1 MHGNLAL
8 QFDAVEVLHSF
19 GGCLPQEGQGQ
30 EQLPCSPG
38 LLVALTQL
46 VVLQGFVE
54 KVLELLHRIHVL
66 YVHRV
71 WGEGR
76 RESKQDMRKETVSS
90 ISSKDP
96 FFLKNKK

>member
-19 GGCLPQEGQGQ
+19 GGCLPQKGQGQ

-54 KVLELLHRIHVL
+54 KVLELLHCIHVL

-71 WGEGR
+71 WGEG
-76 RESKQDMRKETVSS
+76 EEKANRKIKHEEGNAFQYLT
-90 ISSKDP
+90 
-96 FFLKNKK
+96 